1 MDGIGSVIDM
11 ARTGNIFGAILGAT
25 NTYNRAKK
33 IKKGAAKEELK
44 GIVKEGVLEVGKQ
57 AGTITNPVGQFAIG
71 AAVAGAMTVATA
83 KGLVDNKNP
92 ENNTVISNPLL
103 DTKNFLTADEAYNI
117 VTTNETVRNAIAAG
131 IYFKDVGSRKGL
143 TIAESD
149 IEYTASTDTVKTVYK
164 NKAITN
170 VRKLITEGYIKINR
184 ESQNVSVIVEKAN
197 L

>member
-1 MDGIGSVIDM
+1 MWLDVVFRIWV
-11 ARTGNIFGAILGAT
+11 GNRGGGT
-25 NTYNRAKK
+25 
-33 IKKGAAKEELK
+33 K

-143 TIAESD
+143 SIAESD
-149 IEYTASTDTVKTVYK
+149 VEYTASTDTVKTVYK